1 MDPKIALLL
10 EMERCVWSHIWQ
22 NLTGLTEEEYRWRPL
37 PQANDINWILR
48 HLAGYERYCGNIVR
62 GVDVGREH
70 WPDAP
75 FPQIKR
81 DLEALA
87 AEYQRAIAPLRWDDL
102 IHQVPYGRGRPR
114 RLNDLLSYHPLHT
127 SGHRFQIRY
136 IRGTHARLTGRDKSV
151 FDPG

>member
-10 EMERCVWSHIWQ
+10 EMERSVWSHIWQ

-48 HLAGYERYCGNIVR
+48 HLAGYERYCGNVVR
-62 GVDVGREH
+62 GVDVGRAP

-81 DLEALA
+81 DLEELTAD
-87 AEYQRAIAPLRWDDL
+87 YQQAIAPLRWDD
-102 IHQVPYGRGRPR
+102 
-114 RLNDLLSYHPLHT
+114 
-127 SGHRFQIRY
+127 
-136 IRGTHARLTGRDKSV
+136 
-151 FDPG
+151 